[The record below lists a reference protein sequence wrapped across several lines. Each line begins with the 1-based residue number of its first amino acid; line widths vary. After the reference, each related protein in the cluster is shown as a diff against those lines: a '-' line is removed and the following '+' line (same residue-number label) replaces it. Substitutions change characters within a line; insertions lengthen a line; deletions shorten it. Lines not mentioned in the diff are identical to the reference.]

1 MNLMFL
7 DSIATDVYGGLEHW
21 IGMVSA
27 GLVARGHRVV
37 VVGRPGS
44 EYLRRTALVSEDV
57 NIEPLKISGDF
68 NPVTIMSLKRLL
80 TKYQIDAVVG
90 NFNKDVR
97 LGGLAAR
104 WNGRPRVIWRLG
116 NNMTRDN
123 IVHRFLT
130 PRLLDGAI
138 TPSHELKRQIMQPG
152 YLTDSLIQV
161 IHTGIPEARN
171 WHRGAKAHEALR
183 SKHCLPSDCLVA
195 VTSGRFVDVKG
206 HRYLVAAASKIVE
219 RHPDVYFLWLGDG
232 PLESDLRDQIRQIDL
247 SERFVFAGLLDDFEL
262 ELAGADLMLH
272 PATVE
277 PFGIVLLEGMR
288 AGLPIVASR
297 VGGIPEV
304 VADNESGL
312 LVPPG
317 DTTALETATL
327 QLLDDRDKMV
337 AVGEA
342 GRARWKN
349 EFDYELMLKRVEGYI
364 QSLVDG
370 SPGDVC

>member
-21 IGMVSA
+21 IGMVAA
-27 GLVARGHRVV
+27 GLVGRGHRVV
-37 VVGRPGS
+37 VVGRRGS
-44 EYLRRTALVSEDV
+44 EYLRRSALVSKEV
-57 NIEPLKISGDF
+57 IVEPLGISGDF
-68 NPVTIMSLKRLL
+68 NPVTILALKRLL
-80 TKYQIDAVVG
+80 MKYEIDAVVC

-104 WNGRPRVIWRLG
+104 WLGDVRVIWRLG

-123 IVHRFLT
+123 AVHRFLT
-130 PRLLDGAI
+130 PHLLDGAI

-152 YLTDSLIQV
+152 YLRDDMINV
-161 IHTGIPEARN
+161 IHTGIPPARN
-171 WHRGAKAHEALR
+171 WQPGLKAYEALR
-183 SKHCLPSDCLVA
+183 EKYRLPDDATVA

-206 HRYLVAAASKIVE
+206 HRYLVTAAKSIVE
-219 RHPDVYFLWLGDG
+219 QHPDVHFLWLGDG
-232 PLESDLRDQIRQIDL
+232 PLEQELRTQINETGLRD
-247 SERFVFAGLLDDFEL
+247 RFLFAGLLDDFEL

-304 VADNESGL
+304 VADGQTGL

-317 DTTALETATL
+317 DSGALETAAL
-327 QLLDDRDKMV
+327 QLLDNRKQL
-337 AVGEA
+337 ASFGKA
-342 GRARWKN
+342 GIARWES
-349 EFDYELMLKRVEGYI
+349 EFDYGRMLSRVEEYI
-364 QSLVDG
+364 SSLIG
-370 SPGDVC
+370 NTSGAMC

>member
-21 IGMVSA
+21 IGMVAA
-27 GLVARGHRVV
+27 GLVKRGHRVV
-37 VVGRPGS
+37 AVGRPGS
-44 EYLRRTALVSEDV
+44 EYLRRTALVSNEV
-57 NIEPLKISGDF
+57 AIESLNISGDF
-68 NPVTIMSLKRLL
+68 HPGTIVALKRLL
-80 TKYQIDAVVG
+80 SKYEIDAVIC

-104 WNGRPRVIWRLG
+104 WRGDVKVIWRLG
-116 NNMTRDN
+116 NNMTRN
-123 IVHRFLT
+123 NAVHRFLT

-152 YLTDSLIQV
+152 YLLDDRIQV

-171 WHRGAKAHEALR
+171 WQPGPKAHEALR
-183 SKHCLPSDCLVA
+183 DKYHLPQDCLVA
-195 VTSGRFVDVKG
+195 VTSGRFVSVKG
-206 HRYLVAAASKIVE
+206 HRYLVTVAKKIVE
-219 RHPDVYFLWLGDG
+219 RHSDIYFLWLGDG
-232 PLESDLRDQIRQIDL
+232 PLEGELRDQIDQLGLRD
-247 SERFVFAGLLDDFEL
+247 RFVFAGLLDDFEL
-262 ELAGADLMLH
+262 ELAGADLMIH

-304 VADNESGL
+304 IAENETGL

-317 DTTALETATL
+317 DTGALETAAL
-327 QLLDDRDKMV
+327 RLLDDREQM
-337 AVGEA
+337 ANFGRA

-349 EFDYELMLKRVEGYI
+349 EFDYDRMLGRVEAYI
-364 QSLVDG
+364 HSLVG
-370 SPGDVC
+370 ERSEAVC